1 MEGYLGVSETLYSKS
16 LGGRSGRREGAL
28 DKKLGLR
35 LHKGENLTSM
45 IIRLENEVLY
55 LGVSRPQYPESAD
68 CGGGRL

>member
-1 MEGYLGVSETLYSKS
+1 MSAEGIKVWQGVELEGYLGVSETLYSKS

-45 IIRLENEVLY
+45 IISSMIIRL
-55 LGVSRPQYPESAD
+55 
-68 CGGGRL
+68 